1 MLCKHPFNYEASLSS
16 KALRSAELT
25 KAKEWHIRNSVKYHN
40 ESEAKGQLLCK
51 HDFTDEA

>member
-1 MLCKHPFNYEASLSS
+1 MLWKHPFNYEASLSS